1 MTPQRPS
8 ACTGFRP
15 LAACPPSPAPR
26 WQAGRAR
33 GFSLLEVLVAI
44 FVLSFGMLGMVGMQ
58 AFALQSNNQARMQS
72 SAAALARELAEMMRG
87 NKNEGVK
94 PAGTNPYLGTF
105 SAGSMV
111 PANPSYCLNASAT
124 SNCSSATDVANAQM
138 TDWLTRVGE
147 ELPGARV
154 AICYDNNPY
163 DSSGLPVWTC
173 SGTGADAVVMIKIGW
188 TQTSLNRGNT
198 GDSAFTLSSSSTSR
212 PALVLP
218 VTSGN
223 L

>member
-1 MTPQRPS
+1 MNPLRPS
-8 ACTGFRP
+8 ARVSTWP
-15 LAACPPSPAPR
+15 LAFSVPPRAQPR
-26 WQAGRAR
+26 RRAVSR

-87 NKNEGVK
+87 NKNEGIK

-111 PANPSYCLNASAT
+111 PANPSYCLNATAT
-124 SNCSSATDVANAQM
+124 SNCSTTTDVANAQM

-173 SGTGADAVVMIKIGW
+173 SGSGTDAVVMIKIGW

-223 L
+223 N